1 MLKQIFKAI
10 QSTKGGKPNGYLVLV
25 NENYGC
31 YTDLEGV
38 FRRSVDNIQKELD
51 WVNEKW
57 ESKEQID
64 FPFAENLLKEL
75 QYVNE
80 YKTSMAL
87 AD

>member
-1 MLKQIFKAI
+1 MPEQTFKAI
-10 QSTKGGKPNGYLVLV
+10 QTTKGGKPNGYLVLI

-31 YTDLEGV
+31 YTDLEGA
-38 FRRSVDNIQKELD
+38 FRRSADNIQKELD

-57 ESKEQID
+57 ENKEQID
-64 FPFAENLLKEL
+64 FPFTENLLKEL